1 MLSEKN
7 TVLVIIDVQGLL
19 LQGMHERE
27 NLVTNLQ
34 KLIKGIQAISI
45 PILWLEQNPARMGET
60 APEIRVLLSS
70 GQTVLDKMSFSCCG
84 EPKFMHNIEAL
95 GRQQIILAGIE
106 THVCVYQ
113 TASDL
118 LARGFE
124 VQIAA
129 DAVSSR
135 RAFDKTVALD
145 RMHAAGA
152 RIACVEMILFELLR
166 TADHPAFKNVL
177 KVIK

>member
-7 TVLVIIDVQGLL
+7 TILVVIDVQGLL
-19 LQGMHERE
+19 VQVMNERQ
-27 NLVTNLQ
+27 NLVDNLQ
-34 KLIKGIQAISI
+34 KLIKGIQALGI

-60 APEIRVLLSS
+60 TPEIRVLLSGNQS
-70 GQTVLDKMSFSCCG
+70 VLEKMSFSCCG

-113 TASDL
+113 TAADL

-135 RAFDKTVALD
+135 RACDKTVGLD
-145 RMHAAGA
+145 RMRAAGA
-152 RIACVEMILFELLR
+152 RIACMEMILFELLR
-166 TADHPAFKNVL
+166 TAIHPAFKSIL
-177 KVIK
+177 KIIK